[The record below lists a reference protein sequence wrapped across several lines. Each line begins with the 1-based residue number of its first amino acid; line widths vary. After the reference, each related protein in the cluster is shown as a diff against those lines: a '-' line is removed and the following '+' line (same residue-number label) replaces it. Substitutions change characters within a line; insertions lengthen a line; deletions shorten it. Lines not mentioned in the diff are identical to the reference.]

1 MYIIFNY
8 FLYKIIYDFIFF
20 LLNKDMEDKDYNN
33 IEDKSF
39 NENLL
44 EEYEALEEK
53 NLLYK
58 LKRWEKNLLKKLRKF
73 FLNISLYKEHK
84 EEINK
89 QNIKLNEDIKKE
101 MENLE
106 IEKKEIIKEKEESI
120 KKLEIEKKKLID
132 ENDKKYNE
140 ILIYLE
146 SIKNDRNKLIEFLN
160 RKNII

>member
-1 MYIIFNY
+1 MYIILNY

>member
-1 MYIIFNY
+1 MYIILNY

-20 LLNKDMEDKDYNN
+20 LLNKDMEDKDFNN

-39 NENLL
+39 NENSL
-44 EEYEALEEK
+44 EEYEALEGK

-140 ILIYLE
+140 ILIFLE

>member
-39 NENLL
+39 NENLP

>member
-20 LLNKDMEDKDYNN
+20 LLNKDMEDKDFNN

-39 NENLL
+39 NENSL
-44 EEYEALEEK
+44 EEYEALEGK

>member
-44 EEYEALEEK
+44 EEYEALEGK

>member
-1 MYIIFNY
+1 MYIILNY

-20 LLNKDMEDKDYNN
+20 LLNKDMEDKDFNN

-39 NENLL
+39 NENSL
-44 EEYEALEEK
+44 EEYEALEGK

>member
-1 MYIIFNY
+1 MYIILNY

-44 EEYEALEEK
+44 EEYEALEGK

>member
-1 MYIIFNY
+1 MYIILNY

-20 LLNKDMEDKDYNN
+20 LLNKDMEDKDFNN

-39 NENLL
+39 NENSL
-44 EEYEALEEK
+44 EEYEALEGK

-101 MENLE
+101 MEKLE

>member
-1 MYIIFNY
+1 
-8 FLYKIIYDFIFF
+8 
-20 LLNKDMEDKDYNN
+20 
-33 IEDKSF
+33 
-39 NENLL
+39 
-44 EEYEALEEK
+44 
-53 NLLYK
+53 
-58 LKRWEKNLLKKLRKF
+58 
-73 FLNISLYKEHK
+73 
-84 EEINK
+84 
-89 QNIKLNEDIKKE
+89 

>member
-1 MYIIFNY
+1 MYIILNY

-20 LLNKDMEDKDYNN
+20 LLNKDMEDKDFNN

-39 NENLL
+39 NENSL
-44 EEYEALEEK
+44 EEYEALEGK

-101 MENLE
+101 MEN
-106 IEKKEIIKEKEESI
+106 
-120 KKLEIEKKKLID
+120 
-132 ENDKKYNE
+132 
-140 ILIYLE
+140 
-146 SIKNDRNKLIEFLN
+146 
-160 RKNII
+160 

>member
-39 NENLL
+39 NENSL
-44 EEYEALEEK
+44 EEYEALEGK

>member
-1 MYIIFNY
+1 MYIILNY

-20 LLNKDMEDKDYNN
+20 LLNKDMEDKDFNN

-39 NENLL
+39 NENSL

>member
-1 MYIIFNY
+1 MYIILNY

-20 LLNKDMEDKDYNN
+20 FLNKDMEDKDFNN
-33 IEDKSF
+33 IEDRSF
-39 NENLL
+39 NENSL
-44 EEYEALEEK
+44 EEYEALEGK

>member
-1 MYIIFNY
+1 MYIILNY

-39 NENLL
+39 NENSL
-44 EEYEALEEK
+44 EEYEALEGK

>member
-1 MYIIFNY
+1 
-8 FLYKIIYDFIFF
+8 
-20 LLNKDMEDKDYNN
+20 MEDKDYNN

-39 NENLL
+39 NENSL
-44 EEYEALEEK
+44 EEYEALEGK